1 MNTLKIILDKNAS
14 GKVAQLYKDFAMYVN
29 SYQNKLVDV
38 YVPKEMLYIN
48 AKELATNET
57 PTNYANSVKIGGILT
72 ADDGSKKTTD
82 SFYLDYLKE
91 TTINNVEYVI
101 FERIMPKELTVYAGN
116 QQIVV
121 NVVSVDS
128 GTTPPKVLQVV
139 TTQICNL
146 LIQNSDYIADETTV
160 DPSKTEEIEA
170 QLTTNTS
177 DITNLKVRMTTAESN
192 VEQNTEDIAK
202 NTNDIDYLK
211 QHLSQTEE
219 YIGQMTGTTL
229 PTNQQLNDFVMEKVS
244 REPKNADVVIF
255 VLQIPDATDKNYKY
269 IYSVNGWNGYEIPP
283 MEQASNGN
291 SGIIEGTYN
300 IGSTNN
306 TIVDISGGQILNIYV
321 KDTAGTFRNI
331 REYINA
337 NSTNIANI
345 ISGNTSVGIALKAV
359 ADEFGNSIVHTYLK
373 QTEGATKQ
381 FVYNYALPR
390 VFNDIFYIT
399 KYSLSEV
406 LPSDNYSFQKVT
418 NKIGDNTLFDIKM
431 NTKSS
436 FELSKKN
443 SANNTIYITADR
455 DCVVTFRLKTQ
466 ARKLIN
472 ADDSSPYLDLDIELS
487 TPISLQSLKL
497 QKLEFTSIF
506 TYLEDEVLKLRVGD
520 EIRQILEVVTQEADE
535 TTFTIY
541 SNTTYP
547 STFNLNTTSQVVYHT
562 NGKLGEEPVF
572 ELAPSGAITASGVS
586 FAGSSDAQLYNNV
599 ECQVIINIPIATQGY
614 ELFNEN
620 MSILGIELGGQTVR
634 LATPYNFESGV
645 ATFKNLRQVVHSQ
658 DAVNGITYT
667 MKCFIKISTGGD
679 ITFIV
684 DEDNLNDY
692 ADKDYVELTAPKEL
706 FMGAN
711 GVEET
716 NVYNF
721 TVEDADT
728 FIDFRTNKTR
738 FLLDL
743 HLPVVGALSLNK
755 EVTITFGDT
764 VYYLYNILKGNEHIT
779 IRDLKQVDK
788 YNNATGYRFIFHA
801 TFFQN
806 NEITGFAVIP
816 TISMSDI
823 LSLTSDEMDSYM
835 MDGGLTEGQIA
846 ICNSVGTVGDYTEG
860 HIYKFEIT
868 YPSTYS
874 WKELLQGGSTYT
886 AGNGLKLTDKEFS
899 IDTNVVAQQ
908 TDLNKA
914 LFSSTTNEEVW
925 VFPNKLQGFSG
936 YGTSPTF
943 EVNFISNNTK
953 FSKIVVDRKY
963 NDTQHLFYDSTTVC
977 TIQAIYQSFNWLG
990 DGYKTITLE
999 SPATGELLAFLQST
1013 GAVKQG
1019 KAGTPN
1025 KNTGDVGIIKQKTG
1039 DNFYPKT
1046 FVDCIYDDNG
1056 NSLNTLMPVANPTL
1070 DGTETNLTALSVNGT
1085 KYKIP
1090 AGGGSG
1096 GDYIAGNGI
1105 NITDNTIS
1113 ADTNVL
1119 ATKEDIPAGE
1129 TDITFNGTATA
1140 TTEDLSNVVI
1150 GDTTYLIN
1158 SSYNPN
1164 LLLNDEMTINQR
1176 EKSVYYGP
1184 STYGTDRW
1192 LLIDDYAFM
1201 RTNTNS
1207 QWVIGIEDS
1216 DGAAEREIVAQKI
1229 ENYKTLVGKTVT
1241 LTLSYSNLI
1250 ESVAGT
1256 TQLALYDG
1264 VKMETVALTSSGT
1277 AILTATISSNADRV
1291 EVRIKTSA
1299 TGTDTSLVFKYCKL
1313 ELGSSSTLLVPKNIE
1328 LALAECQRYYQ
1339 KLSTFGCSN
1348 IPTTATSFDAPINLL
1363 TSLRTTPTLKLSAKP
1378 LIIGNGNSISSTS
1391 YSISSVKNNKAI
1403 INLQCTQSMT
1413 LNQVYVLSDVIAE
1426 LDAEMY

>member
-29 SYQNKLVDV
+29 SYQNKQVDV

-91 TTINNVEYVI
+91 TTINDVEYVV

-170 QLTTNTS
+170 QLTTNTT

-211 QHLSQTEE
+211 QHISQAEE

-229 PTNQQLNDFVMEKVS
+229 PTNQQLNDFVMGKVS

-255 VLQIPDATDKNYKY
+255 ILQIPNATDKNYKY
-269 IYSVNGWNGYEIPP
+269 IYSVDGWNGYEIPP
-283 MEQASNGN
+283 MEQASNGTF
-291 SGIIEGTYN
+291 GIVEGTYN

-321 KDTAGTFRNI
+321 KDTDGTFRNI

-337 NSTNIANI
+337 NATNLANI

-359 ADEFGNSIVHTYLK
+359 ADEFGNNIFRTYLK
-373 QTEGATKQ
+373 QTDGVTKY
-381 FVYNYALPR
+381 FLYDYALPR
-390 VFNDIFYIT
+390 VFNDIFYIRENGFSNLIP
-399 KYSLSEV
+399 KEG
-406 LPSDNYSFQKVT
+406 YSFQKVT
-418 NKIGDNTLFDIKM
+418 NRIGDHTLFDIEM
-431 NTKSS
+431 RIKSS

-455 DCVVTFRLKTQ
+455 DCVVTFRLKTLVEREPSIW
-466 ARKLIN
+466 AT
-472 ADDSSPYLDLDIELS
+472 LDIELS

-506 TYLEDEVLKLRVGD
+506 TYLEDEVLKLKVDDISQGNV
-520 EIRQILEVVTQEADE
+520 IRQILEVTTQEADQ

-572 ELAPSGAITASGVS
+572 ELAPNGAITDSGVS
-586 FAGSSDAQLYNNV
+586 LAGSTDAQLYNNV
-599 ECQVIINIPIATQGY
+599 ECQVVINIPIATQGY

-645 ATFKNLRQVVHSQ
+645 ATFKNLRQVIHSQ

-667 MKCFIKISTGGD
+667 MKCFIKISTGGN
-679 ITFIV
+679 ITFLV
-684 DEDNLNDY
+684 DEDNL
-692 ADKDYVELTAPKEL
+692 
-706 FMGAN
+706 
-711 GVEET
+711 
-716 NVYNF
+716 
-721 TVEDADT
+721 
-728 FIDFRTNKTR
+728 
-738 FLLDL
+738 
-743 HLPVVGALSLNK
+743 
-755 EVTITFGDT
+755 
-764 VYYLYNILKGNEHIT
+764 
-779 IRDLKQVDK
+779 
-788 YNNATGYRFIFHA
+788 
-801 TFFQN
+801 
-806 NEITGFAVIP
+806 
-816 TISMSDI
+816 
-823 LSLTSDEMDSYM
+823 
-835 MDGGLTEGQIA
+835 
-846 ICNSVGTVGDYTEG
+846 
-860 HIYKFEIT
+860 
-868 YPSTYS
+868 
-874 WKELLQGGSTYT
+874 
-886 AGNGLKLTDKEFS
+886 
-899 IDTNVVAQQ
+899 
-908 TDLNKA
+908 TDLSKA

-925 VFPNKLQGFSG
+925 VIPVRPTLNYDWNTTTLTMNFRSG
-936 YGTSPTF
+936 SENYKQF
-943 EVNFISNNTK
+943 
-953 FSKIVVDRKY
+953 KILLDHS
-963 NDTQHLFYDSTTVC
+963 DDLGLIYDSTRVYTRTVTQDFWLNESYR
-977 TIQAIYQSFNWLG
+977 TIILQEPASGNIKTWLEN
-990 DGYKTITLE
+990 I
-999 SPATGELLAFLQST
+999 

-1019 KAGTPN
+1019 EAGTPN

-1046 FVDCIYDDNG
+1046 FIDAVYDDNG
-1056 NSLNTLMPVANPTL
+1056 NPLNTLMPVANPTL
-1070 DGTETNLTALSVNGT
+1070 DGTEANLTALSVNGT

-1119 ATKEDIPAGE
+1119 ATKEDIPTGE

-1140 TTEDLSNVVI
+1140 TTEDLNNVVI
-1150 GDTTYLIN
+1150 GDTTYLVPSN
-1158 SSYNPN
+1158 TEVNA
-1164 LLLNDEMTINQR
+1164 MKGTIN
-1176 EKSVYYGP
+1176 
-1184 STYGTDRW
+1184 
-1192 LLIDDYAFM
+1192 
-1201 RTNTNS
+1201 NS
-1207 QWVIGIEDS
+1207 
-1216 DGAAEREIVAQKI
+1216 
-1229 ENYKTLVGKTVT
+1229 L
-1241 LTLSYSNLI
+1241 
-1250 ESVAGT
+1250 
-1256 TQLALYDG
+1256 QL
-1264 VKMETVALTSSGT
+1264 
-1277 AILTATISSNADRV
+1277 
-1291 EVRIKTSA
+1291 
-1299 TGTDTSLVFKYCKL
+1299 
-1313 ELGSSSTLLVPKNIE
+1313 
-1328 LALAECQRYYQ
+1328 
-1339 KLSTFGCSN
+1339 
-1348 IPTTATSFDAPINLL
+1348 PTTAPTNTELVGIDANKAQVNIGIGSGLSLENGTLKVTSGGGGGTQSLFIHNINLSYRIEDIHIYFQVL
-1363 TSLRTTPTLKLSAKP
+1363 SNIEVLDFTIPEEAFSFMSDAGAVVATGSVEHSDKSKILINSLSLKTSVLSVNGIKLD
-1378 LIIGNGNSISSTS
+1378 GT
-1391 YSISSVKNNKAI
+1391 I
-1403 INLQCTQSMT
+1403 INDYQLMSTINDVNIT
-1413 LNQVYVLSDVIAE
+1413 DTVIAVDE
-1426 LDAEMY
+1426 V

>member
-1 MNTLKIILDKNAS
+1 
-14 GKVAQLYKDFAMYVN
+14 
-29 SYQNKLVDV
+29 
-38 YVPKEMLYIN
+38 
-48 AKELATNET
+48 
-57 PTNYANSVKIGGILT
+57 
-72 ADDGSKKTTD
+72 
-82 SFYLDYLKE
+82 
-91 TTINNVEYVI
+91 
-101 FERIMPKELTVYAGN
+101 
-116 QQIVV
+116 
-121 NVVSVDS
+121 
-128 GTTPPKVLQVV
+128 
-139 TTQICNL
+139 
-146 LIQNSDYIADETTV
+146 
-160 DPSKTEEIEA
+160 
-170 QLTTNTS
+170 
-177 DITNLKVRMTTAESN
+177 
-192 VEQNTEDIAK
+192 
-202 NTNDIDYLK
+202 
-211 QHLSQTEE
+211 
-219 YIGQMTGTTL
+219 MTGTTL
-229 PTNQQLNDFVMEKVS
+229 PTNQQLNDFVMGKVS

-255 VLQIPDATDKNYKY
+255 ILQIPNATDKNYKY
-269 IYSVNGWNGYEIPP
+269 IYSVDGWNGYEIPP
-283 MEQASNGN
+283 MEQASNGTF
-291 SGIIEGTYN
+291 GIIEGTYN

-345 ISGNTSVGIALKAV
+345 INGNTSVGIALKAV
-359 ADEFGNSIVHTYLK
+359 ADEFGNNIVNTYLT
-373 QTEGATKQ
+373 QTAGATKQ

-399 KYSLSEV
+399 KHSFLKVLS
-406 LPSDNYSFQKVT
+406 SDNYSFQIVT
-418 NKIGDNTLFDIKM
+418 NNIRDYTLFDIKM

-455 DCVVTFRLKTQ
+455 DCVVTFRLKTL
-466 ARKLIN
+466 ANKL
-472 ADDSSPYLDLDIELS
+472 DSWTTLDIELS
-487 TPISLQSLKL
+487 TPISLQSLKI

-506 TYLEDEVLKLRVGD
+506 AYLGDEVLKLNVGD
-520 EIRQILEVVTQEADE
+520 EIRQVLEVTTQEADQ

-562 NGKLGEEPVF
+562 SGKLGEEPVF
-572 ELAPSGAITASGVS
+572 KLAPNRAITASGVS
-586 FAGSSDAQLYNNV
+586 LAGSSDAQLYNNV
-599 ECQVIINIPIATQGY
+599 ECQVVINIPIATQGY

-620 MSILGIELGGQTVR
+620 MSILGIELGGHNVR

-645 ATFKNLRQVVHSQ
+645 ATFKNLRQVAHSQ
-658 DAVNGITYT
+658 DTVNGITYT

-679 ITFIV
+679 ITFFV

-743 HLPVVGALSLNK
+743 HLPVSGALSLNK

-806 NEITGFAVIP
+806 ADITGFAVIP

-823 LSLTSDEMDSYM
+823 LSLTSDEMDGYM

-846 ICNSVGTVGDYTEG
+846 ICNSVSTAGGYTEG
-860 HIYKFEIT
+860 HLYKFEIT

-874 WKELLQGGSTYT
+874 WKELSQ
-886 AGNGLKLTDKEFS
+886 A
-899 IDTNVVAQQ
+899 
-908 TDLNKA
+908 DLSKA

-925 VFPNKLQGFSG
+925 VFPNNLKGFTT

-943 EVNFISNNTK
+943 EVNFISNKTK

-977 TIQAIYQSFNWLG
+977 TIKTIYQSFNWLG
-990 DGYKTITLE
+990 DDYKTITLE
-999 SPATGELLAFLQST
+999 SPATGELLEFLQST

-1019 KAGTPN
+1019 EAGTPN

-1046 FVDCIYDDNG
+1046 FIDAIYDDNG
-1056 NSLNTLMPVANPTL
+1056 NQLNTLMPVANPTL
-1070 DGTETNLTALSVNGT
+1070 DGTEANLTALSVNGT

-1096 GDYIAGNGI
+1096 GDYTAGNGI
-1105 NITDNTIS
+1105 NITDKTIS

-1119 ATKEDIPAGE
+1119 ATKEDIPVGE
-1129 TDITFNGTATA
+1129 TDITFNGTPTT
-1140 TTEDLSNVVI
+1140 TTEDLNNVII

-1176 EKSVYYGP
+1176 GKSVYYGP

-1216 DGAAEREIVAQKI
+1216 VGAAEREIVAQKI
-1229 ENYKTLVGKTVT
+1229 ENYKTLVGKTLT
-1241 LTLSYSNLI
+1241 LTLSYSNLT
-1250 ESVAGT
+1250 ESVSGT

-1264 VKMETVALTSSGT
+1264 VKTETVALTSSGT

-1299 TGTDTSLVFKYCKL
+1299 TGTDTSFVFKYCKL
-1313 ELGSSSTLLVPKNIE
+1313 ELGGSSTPLVPKNIG
-1328 LALAECQRYYQ
+1328 LALTECQRYYQ

-1348 IPTTATSFDAPINLL
+1348 IPTTATSFDAPINLF
-1363 TSLRTTPTLKLSAKP
+1363 TPLRATPTLKLSAKP

-1391 YSISSVKNNKAI
+1391 YSISSLKNNKAI

-1426 LDAEMY
+1426 LDAEIY

>member
-91 TTINNVEYVI
+91 TTINNVEYVV

-160 DPSKTEEIEA
+160 APSKTEEIEA
-170 QLTTNTS
+170 QLTTNTT

-211 QHLSQTEE
+211 QHISQVEE
-219 YIGQMTGTTL
+219 YIGQMTGATL
-229 PTNQQLNDFVMEKVS
+229 PTNQQLNDFVMGKVS

-255 VLQIPDATDKNYKY
+255 ILQIPNATDKNYKY
-269 IYSVNGWNGYEIPP
+269 IYSVDGWNGYEIPP
-283 MEQASNGN
+283 MEQASNGTF
-291 SGIIEGTYN
+291 GIIEGTYN

-345 ISGNTSVGIALKAV
+345 INGNTSVGIALKAV
-359 ADEFGNSIVHTYLK
+359 ADEFGNNIVNTYL
-373 QTEGATKQ
+373 THTAGATKL

-390 VFNDIFYIT
+390 VFNDIFYIAEYAFLKDIT
-399 KYSLSEV
+399 TL
-406 LPSDNYSFQKVT
+406 SDNYSFQTVT
-418 NKIGDNTLFDIKM
+418 NNIRDYTLFDIKM

-455 DCVVTFRLKTQ
+455 DCVVTFRLKTL
-466 ARKLIN
+466 AIKGD
-472 ADDSSPYLDLDIELS
+472 ASWTTLDIELS
-487 TPISLQSLKL
+487 TPISLQSLKI

-506 TYLEDEVLKLRVGD
+506 AYLGDEVLKLDVGD
-520 EIRQILEVVTQEADE
+520 EIRQVLEVTTQEADQ

-586 FAGSSDAQLYNNV
+586 LAGSSDAQLYNNV

-645 ATFKNLRQVVHSQ
+645 ATFKNLRQVAHSQ
-658 DAVNGITYT
+658 DTVNGITYT

-679 ITFIV
+679 ITFFV

-743 HLPVVGALSLNK
+743 HLPVSGALSLNK

-806 NEITGFAVIP
+806 ADITGFAVIP

-823 LSLTSDEMDSYM
+823 LSLTSDEMDTYM
-835 MDGGLTEGQIA
+835 TDGGLTEGQIA
-846 ICNSVGTVGDYTEG
+846 ICNSVSTAGGYTEG
-860 HIYKFEIT
+860 HLYKFEIT

-874 WKELLQGGSTYT
+874 WKELSQ
-886 AGNGLKLTDKEFS
+886 A
-899 IDTNVVAQQ
+899 
-908 TDLNKA
+908 DLSKA

-925 VFPNKLQGFSG
+925 LIPVK
-936 YGTSPTF
+936 PTL
-943 EVNFISNNTK
+943 N
-953 FSKIVVDRKY
+953 Y
-963 NDTQHLFYDSTTVC
+963 NDWNTTTLTMNFRSGSENYKQFKILLDHSDDLGLIYDSTRVYTRTFTQDFWLNESYR
-977 TIQAIYQSFNWLG
+977 TIILQEPASENIKTWLQN
-990 DGYKTITLE
+990 I
-999 SPATGELLAFLQST
+999 

-1019 KAGTPN
+1019 EAGTPN
-1025 KNTGDVGIIKQKTG
+1025 KSTGDVGIIKQKTG

-1046 FVDCIYDDNG
+1046 FIDAVYDDNG
-1056 NSLNTLMPVANPTL
+1056 NQLNTLMPVANPTL
-1070 DGTETNLTALSVNGT
+1070 DGTEANLTALSVNGT

-1119 ATKEDIPAGE
+1119 ATKEDIPVGE
-1129 TDITFNGTATA
+1129 TDITFNGTPTT
-1140 TTEDLSNVVI
+1140 TTEDLSNVII
-1150 GDTTYLIN
+1150 GDTTYLVPSN
-1158 SSYNPN
+1158 TEVNA
-1164 LLLNDEMTINQR
+1164 MKGTINNSLQLP
-1176 EKSVYYGP
+1176 ETAPTATELVGIGTNKSQVNIGIGSGLAVENGTLKATGGGGGKTFAYIISITNQPESELGYNCYFYFFHNNENLTWSDIINKSNDLIIPASGYVTDYSSVY
-1184 STYGTDRW
+1184 D
-1192 LLIDDYAFM
+1192 I
-1201 RTNTNS
+1201 
-1207 QWVIGIEDS
+1207 
-1216 DGAAEREIVAQKI
+1216 
-1229 ENYKTLVGKTVT
+1229 NYV
-1241 LTLSYSNLI
+1241 
-1250 ESVAGT
+1250 
-1256 TQLALYDG
+1256 
-1264 VKMETVALTSSGT
+1264 
-1277 AILTATISSNADRV
+1277 TISSDECVIAYNSNVANAPSV
-1291 EVRIKTSA
+1291 IRIRYDS
-1299 TGTDTSLVFKYCKL
+1299 G
-1313 ELGSSSTLLVPKNIE
+1313 NID
-1328 LALAECQRYYQ
+1328 
-1339 KLSTFGCSN
+1339 LST
-1348 IPTTATSFDAPINLL
+1348 
-1363 TSLRTTPTLKLSAKP
+1363 
-1378 LIIGNGNSISSTS
+1378 
-1391 YSISSVKNNKAI
+1391 YYEV
-1403 INLQCTQSMT
+1403 
-1413 LNQVYVLSDVIAE
+1413 
-1426 LDAEMY
+1426 

>member
-29 SYQNKLVDV
+29 SYQNKSVDV

-48 AKELATNET
+48 AKKLATNET

-91 TTINNVEYVI
+91 TTINNVEYVV

-170 QLTTNTS
+170 QLTTNTT

-211 QHLSQTEE
+211 QHISQTEE
-219 YIGQMTGTTL
+219 YIGQMTGATL

-255 VLQIPDATDKNYKY
+255 ILQIPDATDKNYKY
-269 IYSVNGWNGYEIPP
+269 IYSVDGWNGYEIPP
-283 MEQASNGN
+283 MEQASNGTF
-291 SGIIEGTYN
+291 GIIEGTYN

-321 KDTAGTFRNI
+321 KDTDGTFRNI
-331 REYINA
+331 REYINS

-373 QTEGATKQ
+373 QTDGVTKY
-381 FVYNYALPR
+381 FLYDYALPR

-399 KYSLSEV
+399 KYSLSKV
-406 LPSDNYSFQKVT
+406 LPSDNYSFQTVT
-418 NKIGDNTLFDIKM
+418 NTIGDHTLFNVEMK
-431 NTKSS
+431 TKSS

-466 ARKLIN
+466 ARKGDASWI
-472 ADDSSPYLDLDIELS
+472 DLDIELS

-497 QKLEFTSIF
+497 QKLEFRSIF
-506 TYLEDEVLKLRVGD
+506 AYLEDEVLKLDVD
-520 EIRQILEVVTQEADE
+520 DTIRQILEVTTQEADQ

-562 NGKLGEEPVF
+562 SGKLGEEPVF

-586 FAGSSDAQLYNNV
+586 LAGSTDAQLYNNV
-599 ECQVIINIPIATQGY
+599 ECQVVINIPISTQGY

-634 LATPYNFESGV
+634 LATPYNFESGM
-645 ATFKNLRQVVHSQ
+645 ATFKNLRQVAHSQ

-667 MKCFIKISTGGD
+667 MKCFIKISTGGN
-679 ITFIV
+679 ITFLV

-692 ADKDYVELTAPKEL
+692 AE
-706 FMGAN
+706 
-711 GVEET
+711 
-716 NVYNF
+716 
-721 TVEDADT
+721 
-728 FIDFRTNKTR
+728 
-738 FLLDL
+738 
-743 HLPVVGALSLNK
+743 
-755 EVTITFGDT
+755 
-764 VYYLYNILKGNEHIT
+764 
-779 IRDLKQVDK
+779 
-788 YNNATGYRFIFHA
+788 
-801 TFFQN
+801 
-806 NEITGFAVIP
+806 
-816 TISMSDI
+816 
-823 LSLTSDEMDSYM
+823 
-835 MDGGLTEGQIA
+835 
-846 ICNSVGTVGDYTEG
+846 
-860 HIYKFEIT
+860 
-868 YPSTYS
+868 
-874 WKELLQGGSTYT
+874 YT

-899 IDTNVVAQQ
+899 IDTNIVAQQ

-914 LFSSTTNEEVW
+914 LFSSTANEEVW
-925 VFPNKLQGFSG
+925 LIPVRPTLNYDWNTTTLTMNFRSG
-936 YGTSPTF
+936 S
-943 EVNFISNNTK
+943 ENFK
-953 FSKIVVDRKY
+953 QFKILLDHS
-963 NDTQHLFYDSTTVC
+963 DDLGLIYDSTRVYTRTFTQEFWLNESYR
-977 TIQAIYQSFNWLG
+977 TIILQEPASGNIKTWLQN
-990 DGYKTITLE
+990 I
-999 SPATGELLAFLQST
+999 

-1019 KAGTPN
+1019 EAGTPN

-1046 FVDCIYDDNG
+1046 FIDAVYDDNG
-1056 NSLNTLMPVANPTL
+1056 NTLNNLMPVANPTL
-1070 DGTETNLTALSVNGT
+1070 DGTEANLTALSVNGT

-1105 NITDNTIS
+1105 NITDKTIS

-1119 ATKEDIPAGE
+1119 ATKEDIPTGE
-1129 TDITFNGTATA
+1129 TDITFNGTPTS

-1150 GDTTYLIN
+1150 GDTTYLVPSN
-1158 SSYNPN
+1158 TEVNA
-1164 LLLNDEMTINQR
+1164 MKATINNSLQLP
-1176 EKSVYYGP
+1176 ETAPTATELVGIGTNKSQVNIAIGDGL
-1184 STYGTDRW
+1184 SLENGTLKATGGGGGDIHAHY
-1192 LLIDDYAFM
+1192 L
-1201 RTNTNS
+1201 T
-1207 QWVIGIEDS
+1207 
-1216 DGAAEREIVAQKI
+1216 I
-1229 ENYKTLVGKTVT
+1229 EN
-1241 LTLSYSNLI
+1241 N
-1250 ESVAGT
+1250 
-1256 TQLALYDG
+1256 G
-1264 VKMETVALTSSGT
+1264 VDHTFT
-1277 AILTATISSNADRV
+1277 AHTMIVNNNVNEITISELQSILEATK
-1291 EVRIKTSA
+1291 IFA
-1299 TGTDTSLVFKYCKL
+1299 TGEIREENSDTFYAINAIEGNNS
-1313 ELGSSSTLLVPKNIE
+1313 ELI
-1328 LALAECQRYYQ
+1328 
-1339 KLSTFGCSN
+1339 
-1348 IPTTATSFDAPINLL
+1348 
-1363 TSLRTTPTLKLSAKP
+1363 
-1378 LIIGNGNSISSTS
+1378 
-1391 YSISSVKNNKAI
+1391 
-1403 INLQCTQSMT
+1403 
-1413 LNQVYVLSDVIAE
+1413 VYIFTGDVIAPTKSILLE
-1426 LDAEMY
+1426 NLTITDYVM